1 MDSPRNFWYKGGIS
15 EGARLFPLE
24 IFDTNI
30 SFNSNPG
37 ECISY

>member
-1 MDSPRNFWYKGGIS
+1 MDSPRNFQYKEGIS
-15 EGARLFPLE
+15 EGARPFPLKM
-24 IFDTNI
+24 FDENI